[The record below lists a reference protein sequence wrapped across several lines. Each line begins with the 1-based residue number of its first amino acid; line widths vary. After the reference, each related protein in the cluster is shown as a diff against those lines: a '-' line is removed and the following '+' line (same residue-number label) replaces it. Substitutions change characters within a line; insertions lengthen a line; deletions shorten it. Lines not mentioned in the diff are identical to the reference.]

1 MVFLGLLVR
10 LKKAPENS
18 PKPKNG
24 KANYHPP
31 RHPNKGTVDTIVCIA
46 VLNVFDSETRGT
58 AHQIKVPKD
67 AGHVVH
73 VKPGEV
79 EKLLNI
85 DVPLNVGIHGQ
96 REIWLPL
103 HDVQL
108 GEQLTPDRDLQLF
121 KAVERPSRR
130 FLAANQLNFLTVS

>member
-10 LKKAPENS
+10 FKKVPENS

-24 KANYHPP
+24 KANYHPQG
-31 RHPNKGTVDTIVCIA
+31 HPNKGTLDTIVCIA
-46 VLNVFDSETRGT
+46 VLNVSDSETRGT
-58 AHQIKVPKD
+58 AHQIEVLKD

-85 DVPLNVGIHGQ
+85 NVPLNVGFHGQ
-96 REIWLPL
+96 QNILLPL
-103 HDVQL
+103 HDIRL
-108 GEQLTPDRDLQLF
+108 GEQLTPGRDLQLL
-121 KAVERPSRR
+121 KAVERPSR
-130 FLAANQLNFLTVS
+130 